1 MLGRQRQ
8 QRVHRQS
15 GTLAQHRQ
23 RLLADGRRVRGPGHR
38 HGLQRT
44 GQSAGI
50 LLLLVLSN

>member
-44 GQSAGI
+44 GQSGGI
-50 LLLLVLSN
+50 LLLGAN